1 VVVELE
7 SAPLESG
14 KSMDVE
20 MNSLE
25 LKIEELTACLESER
39 VVGVKN
45 YFEKQ
50 EGYSAR
56 VD

>member
-1 VVVELE
+1 MELE

>member
-1 VVVELE
+1 MELE
-7 SAPLESG
+7 SEPLESG
-14 KSMDVE
+14 KSMDNE

-25 LKIEELTACLESER
+25 LKIKELTACLESER
-39 VVGVKN
+39 VVGGKK

>member
-1 VVVELE
+1 MERE
-7 SAPLESG
+7 FEPLESG

-39 VVGVKN
+39 VLGVKN
-45 YFEKQ
+45 YFREPR
-50 EGYSAR
+50 GIFW
-56 VD
+56 